1 MAKLY
6 TERLRETGHAPT
18 ISAPTNIDA
27 HRISE
32 AVREQR
38 REMGLLGPD
47 IRAVRATD
55 GERDYTLRLAVGD
68 RVRLFKSTGS
78 KYGEGR
84 GGAIGRNGSVLEV
97 VAATERTITLRTK
110 AGRVG
115 TVQWDDLATRGGRV
129 RLAYGDAT
137 TIHTAQGSTSRE
149 HIAAFPAGSQVVD
162 GLQGYSANTR
172 YQQRGWILTNEAA
185 EMAAVRERRP
195 LNDVRGISIEDRWA
209 NVARALSYQPQKDN
223 AVSLVE
229 RIGQARRGAVKA
241 FHEMLPP
248 SAMKQVSRPAHELGQ
263 EIAEQRKQEVGLG
276 QELRAAMRHVVE
288 RVQEL
293 AERAMERVRHV
304 QREQHAPRMRI

>member
-1 MAKLY
+1 MPSGYEKPD
-6 TERLRETGHAPT
+6 HAPT
-18 ISAPTNIDA
+18 ISAPTNTDA

-38 REMGLLGPD
+38 REMGLLGSD

-55 GERDYTLRLAVGD
+55 GERDYTLRLAIGD
-68 RVRLFKSTGS
+68 RVRLFRSTGA
-78 KYGEGR
+78 KYDNGR
-84 GGAIGRNGSVLEV
+84 GGPIGRNGSVLEV
-97 VAATERTITLRTK
+97 VNATERAITLRTK

-195 LNDVRGISIEDRWA
+195 LNDVRGISIEDKWA
-209 NVARALSYQPQKDN
+209 NVARALSYQPEKDN
-223 AVSLVE
+223 AVSLME
-229 RIGQARRGAVKA
+229 RIGLARRGSVRE
-241 FHEMLPP
+241 FHEMVPP
-248 SAMKQVSRPAHELGQ
+248 SAVQQVSRGPDLGREIGMQHKQDLSIGRELGDAVRQ
-263 EIAEQRKQEVGLG
+263 
-276 QELRAAMRHVVE
+276 VVE
-288 RVQEL
+288 RVRDL
-293 AERAMERVRHV
+293 AERVVERF
-304 QREQHAPRMRI
+304 REQERYRGLER